1 MKSAE
6 VTSFAQKETGDTTS
20 STDNYV
26 VVQSLTTVASD
37 SAVGQNSKPGLGT
50 QTVPSAYPLMPALPT
65 KIVKKTK
72 HPISHN
78 TPKVGRTT
86 KLTSSNDF
94 PSVQA
99 SNLNLIIERSN
110 NLCDR
115 WHGLGLGKDTGTIA
129 LNEYVKR
136 RGVTKRNG
144 EPYST
149 AQMVQMFDTLIPKTV
164 PLPPDSQI
172 KKMMIKAQF
181 GEGFVAQS
189 DVNSEGSMSDV
200 GYKCPLQQSIAGV
213 YELIS
218 TQPNFLPIKKR
229 KIHHLDG
236 DQVIERLKSYEN
248 RFCDLREKEA
258 NLSNITSKYCSKP

>member
-1 MKSAE
+1 
-6 VTSFAQKETGDTTS
+6 
-20 STDNYV
+20 
-26 VVQSLTTVASD
+26 
-37 SAVGQNSKPGLGT
+37 
-50 QTVPSAYPLMPALPT
+50 
-65 KIVKKTK
+65 
-72 HPISHN
+72 
-78 TPKVGRTT
+78 
-86 KLTSSNDF
+86 
-94 PSVQA
+94 
-99 SNLNLIIERSN
+99 
-110 NLCDR
+110 
-115 WHGLGLGKDTGTIA
+115 
-129 LNEYVKR
+129 
-136 RGVTKRNG
+136 
-144 EPYST
+144 
-149 AQMVQMFDTLIPKTV
+149 
-164 PLPPDSQI
+164 
-172 KKMMIKAQF
+172 MMIKAQF